1 MRSWTLALTVAAWAA
16 TGCLNSA
23 PPDPLADPEFQKALM
38 DFAALGE
45 ADRFALAVHF
55 EDVFCS
61 ARLDTISDSGPLM
74 RLYVGGTRVRTAVL
88 GVACTGGVDDN
99 ATAVYAQPIEVDC
112 TTGAAA
118 GTARLDPGKTPEGMQ
133 TATGPVT
140 GWSIQRG
147 AEALNCGASSCKKV
161 FWNVALALDDNAKTC
176 TVMTKFA
183 ASGTDANA
191 TGLSVVEPGLDGN
204 GTCFDADGDGDCTD
218 AGEQSEGV
226 NGFGTCIDAVGADGC
241 NDVGDTKLVETYFR
255 TPPDTIYPVIE
266 FNGQVKDGSGWKD
279 VQYAFATTQVNL
291 NTSWAQVS
299 FCAKLDVN
307 ATIATTPL
315 CNDPLPFP

>member
-1 MRSWTLALTVAAWAA
+1 MRSWTLALSVAVWAA

-23 PPDPLADPEFQKALM
+23 PLDPLDDPEFQKALM
-38 DFAALGE
+38 DFAALGP
-45 ADRFALAVHF
+45 ADRVAVTVNF

-61 ARLDTISDSGPLM
+61 ARLDTISDAGPLM

-99 ATAVYAQPIEVDC
+99 ATAVYAQPIKVDC
-112 TTGAAA
+112 TTGTAS
-118 GTARLDPGKTPEGMQ
+118 GTARLDPGKIPEGMQ

-147 AEALNCGASSCKKV
+147 AEALNCGAGSCRKV
-161 FWNVALALDDNAKTC
+161 FWNVALALNDNAKTC
-176 TVMTKFA
+176 TVTTKFTS
-183 ASGTDANA
+183 SGTDAGNDGLEV
-191 TGLSVVEPGLDGN
+191 TGPSLDSN
-204 GTCFDADGDGDCTD
+204 GTCFDADGDGDCID
-218 AGEQSEGV
+218 ANEQSLGL
-226 NGFGTCIDAVGADGC
+226 NGFGTCIDATSDTDC
-241 NDVGDTKLVETYFR
+241 NDVGDTKVVRSYWQ
-255 TPPDTIYPVIE
+255 TPAATIYPVIE
-266 FNGQVKDGSGWKD
+266 INGQVKDGSGWKD

-291 NTSWAQVS
+291 NTSWAKVS

-307 ATIATTPL
+307 GTISTTPL

>member
-1 MRSWTLALTVAAWAA
+1 MRSWFLALSVTAWAA

-23 PPDPLADPEFQKALM
+23 APDPLDDPAFQQALM

-61 ARLDTISDSGPLM
+61 ARLDTVSDGGPLK

-99 ATAVYAQPIEVDC
+99 ATAVFAQPIEVDC
-112 TTGAAA
+112 TTGSAA
-118 GTARLDPGKTPEGMQ
+118 GTARLDPGKSPEGIQ
-133 TATGPVT
+133 TPDSPVT

-147 AEALNCGASSCKKV
+147 AEALACGTASCKKV

-176 TVMTKFA
+176 TVTTKFTS
-183 ASGTDANA
+183 SGTDSGNDGLLV
-191 TGLSVVEPGLDGN
+191 TGPSIDSN
-204 GTCFDADGDGDCTD
+204 GTCFDADGDGNCTD
-218 AGEQSEGV
+218 TNEQSLGV
-226 NGFGTCIDAVGADGC
+226 NGFGTCIDANSDGDC
-241 NDVGDTKLVETYFR
+241 NDVGDTRVVRTYWQ
-255 TPPDTIYPVIE
+255 TPADTIYPVIE
-266 FNGQVKDGSGWKD
+266 IDAQVKDGSGWKD

-307 ATIATTPL
+307 ATVSTTPL

>member
-1 MRSWTLALTVAAWAA
+1 MRSWTLALSVAAWAA

-23 PPDPLADPEFQKALM
+23 PLDPLDDPEFQKALM

-45 ADRFALAVHF
+45 ADRFDLAVHF

-61 ARLDTISDSGPLM
+61 ARLDTISDAGPLT
-74 RLYVGGTRVRTAVL
+74 RLYIGGRRVRTAVL
-88 GVACTGGVDDN
+88 GVACTGGVKDD
-99 ATAVYAQPIEVDC
+99 ATAIYAQPIEVDC
-112 TTGAAA
+112 TTGSAS

-147 AEALNCGASSCKKV
+147 AEALNCGIYSCKKV
-161 FWNVALALDDNAKTC
+161 FWNVALALDDDAYTC
-176 TVMTKFA
+176 TVTTKFTSSSSDP
-183 ASGTDANA
+183 SGS
-191 TGLSVVEPGLDGN
+191 GLVMREPHLDDN

-218 AGEQSEGV
+218 TNEQHEVV
-226 NGFGTCIDAVGADGC
+226 NGFGTCIDAGGADGC
-241 NDVGDTKLVETYFR
+241 NDVGDTKVVETYWQ
-255 TPPDTIYPVIE
+255 TPAATIYPVIE
-266 FNGQVKDGSGWKD
+266 IDAQVKDDRGWED